1 MEVVFRCSK
10 AYMKGRIT
18 HCGGGGSASGM
29 KNFKTAV
36 EFWNSTFNIDFFT
49 IRKRM
54 RRISYEILANQPCI
68 KKINILRPT
77 QYQNTVYAPM
87 DDDDIFLINESEYE
101 ECISNFDENCNLI
114 ILGWYDCKFNYKN
127 NYVFNESPN
136 VKHPMGTNNFL
147 FNYEKSKNYCDK
159 WTYAHNRV
167 HEQPYVKFKEMKHIV
182 TSVHLV
188 HPCSITLLNPRWVYH
203 KEHWNDT
210 QDHRDLMEKLIYE
223 YVNETNYRS
232 ELPTKF
238 WSPLES
244 FKNLFSEV
252 KFK

>member
-29 KNFKTAV
+29 KKFKTAV
-36 EFWNSTFNIDFFT
+36 EFWNNSFNIDFFT

-54 RRISYEILANQPCI
+54 RRISYEILVNQPCI
-68 KKINILRPT
+68 KKVNILRPT
-77 QYQNTVYAPM
+77 QYQNSVYAPM
-87 DDDDIFLINESEYE
+87 DDDDIFMINESEYE
-101 ECISNFDENCNLI
+101 ECISNFGENCNLI
-114 ILGWYDCKFNYKN
+114 ILGLYQGTFNHKN
-127 NYVFNESPN
+127 NYVFNERTKANCPID
-136 VKHPMGTNNFL
+136 TNNFL
-147 FNYEKSKNYCDK
+147 FNYESSKNYCDK
-159 WTYAHNRV
+159 WTYAHNSV

-188 HPCSITLLNPRWVYH
+188 HPCSITLLLPRYISH
-203 KEHWNDT
+203 KENWTNT
-210 QDHRDLMEKLIYE
+210 QDHRNLMENLIYE
-223 YVNETNYRS
+223 YVNETEYKNK
-232 ELPTKF
+232 LPTKF
-238 WSPLES
+238 WSHLKS